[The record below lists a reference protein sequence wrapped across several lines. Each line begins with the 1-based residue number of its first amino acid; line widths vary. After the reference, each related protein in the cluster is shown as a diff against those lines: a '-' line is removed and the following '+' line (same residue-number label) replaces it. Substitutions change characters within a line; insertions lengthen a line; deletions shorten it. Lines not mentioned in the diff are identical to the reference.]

1 MIKLYKPAYLTLSC
15 LVALLGCQTN
25 AQQLPMDIAKSNHK
39 INSQFVDAG
48 KDFQLENKNLRKWD
62 VATVADLDQDGYPDL
77 LLNDH
82 GFSLKVMW
90 NNKGK
95 YAKPYDLIMG
105 DMHGLSAADFDK
117 DGNIELVIARGGGS
131 GSNAR
136 NSKIFRF
143 DKQRNITSVS
153 DFDKPLAFMRGRTV
167 KWVDL
172 DQDGW
177 LDLIN
182 FAFPSIEMKGASEN
196 YLYANDRQ
204 GQLVE
209 KNRLPKISKDG
220 QKTLITDFNSDG
232 SPDLLLYGNGA
243 VKAYQA
249 QSAYN
254 YEDVSE
260 QVLPISLTDVTSINE
275 IDYDN
280 DGDFDLVITRGKEL
294 EAGESY
300 FNQQK
305 QLFGYFWKR
314 GVKKFA
320 PFKAGDVIEF
330 INLQSQWPTKDLL
343 IGESAYAYQFPGET
357 HSGRDVRLVNSD
369 ALGFPDELTEK
380 GTYIGYIGNRQWRLG
395 TNLWSPGSGVIKGV
409 EFAKE
414 NPGSPGLK
422 DLIFENRQGKF
433 VDVTD
438 KLGIDYLSHTT
449 STAVADINNDG
460 YQDIMIVQRGNLVSS
475 NPVIVYLNQQ
485 GQSFKQQSMHGLVT
499 EELGAIGLGIEP
511 VDYNLDGFVDILI
524 GHERGK
530 WHLFKNTQTTGHYIQ
545 IQVGPSPNSKA
556 ASLGAVVKLFHCNKQ
571 QVKRVGSTSAAYSL
585 SSNPVVH
592 FGVGECSKNMR
603 VSVQWSNGEIETKFI
618 TSTNQLIKI

>member
-1 MIKLYKPAYLTLSC
+1 M
-15 LVALLGCQTN
+15 
-25 AQQLPMDIAKSNHK
+25 
-39 INSQFVDAG
+39 
-48 KDFQLENKNLRKWD
+48 
-62 VATVADLDQDGYPDL
+62 
-77 LLNDH
+77 
-82 GFSLKVMW
+82 
-90 NNKGK
+90 
-95 YAKPYDLIMG
+95 
-105 DMHGLSAADFDK
+105 
-117 DGNIELVIARGGGS
+117 
-131 GSNAR
+131 
-136 NSKIFRF
+136 
-143 DKQRNITSVS
+143 
-153 DFDKPLAFMRGRTV
+153 
-167 KWVDL
+167 
-172 DQDGW
+172 
-177 LDLIN
+177 
-182 FAFPSIEMKGASEN
+182 
-196 YLYANDRQ
+196 
-204 GQLVE
+204 
-209 KNRLPKISKDG
+209 
-220 QKTLITDFNSDG
+220 
-232 SPDLLLYGNGA
+232 
-243 VKAYQA
+243 
-249 QSAYN
+249 
-254 YEDVSE
+254 
-260 QVLPISLTDVTSINE
+260 
-275 IDYDN
+275 
-280 DGDFDLVITRGKEL
+280 ITRGKEL

-409 EFAKE
+409 EFAEE

-511 VDYNLDGFVDILI
+511 VDYNLDGNVDLLV

-530 WHLFKNTQTTGHYIQ
+530 WHLFKNSGANSKGSYIQ
-545 IQVGPSPNSKA
+545 IKVGQSPKNKA
-556 ASLGAVVKLFHCNKQ
+556 DSLGAVVKLTSCGNQ
-571 QVKRVGSTSAAYSL
+571 QTQRVGTTSAAYSL
-585 SSNPVVH
+585 SSNPIIH
-592 FGVGECSKNMR
+592 FGLGDCTESAKVNVR
-603 VSVQWSNGEIETKFI
+603 WSNGEVLNKTISKL
-618 TSTNQLIKI
+618 NRVVGL